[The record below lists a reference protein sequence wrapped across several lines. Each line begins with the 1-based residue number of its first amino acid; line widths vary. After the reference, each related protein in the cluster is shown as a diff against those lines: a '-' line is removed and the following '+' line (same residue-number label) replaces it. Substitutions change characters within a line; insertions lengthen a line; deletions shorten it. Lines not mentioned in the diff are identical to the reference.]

1 MNLSGVKPI
10 YSQVNVS
17 FSIDDLMKGQF
28 QSFRKLLKSGK
39 LLIAIGISMLLL
51 SSCST
56 ETPKIKINSS
66 SQELPSLT
74 AEGFEMLMSDSCV
87 IRFKLQTPELI
98 RHKNEK
104 DPYIEFPK
112 GVKIEK
118 FDANM
123 NIVSSLSC
131 QYAKNYDSDDRW
143 EAKNNVVA
151 VNFKGD
157 TLKTEYLVWDTQKQK
172 IYSDRFVKIIQKDQT
187 YTGIGFESNQDF
199 SEYHIKNLK
208 GNMYVNVDE

>member
-1 MNLSGVKPI
+1 MKI
-10 YSQVNVS
+10 E
-17 FSIDDLMKGQF
+17 SI
-28 QSFRKLLKSGK
+28 
-39 LLIAIGISMLLL
+39 L
-51 SSCST
+51 SSNCWNFGLRLRKVTMTILNVLLVLFFVSCSKDA
-56 ETPKIKINSS
+56 PKIKINSVTE
-66 SQELPSLT
+66 ELPSLV
-74 AEGFEMLMSDSCV
+74 AEGFEMLASDSSV
-87 IRFKLQTPELI
+87 IRFKMQTPEFI

-104 DPYIEFPK
+104 EPYTEFPK

-118 FDANM
+118 YDANM
-123 NIVSSLSC
+123 NIVSSITCL
-131 QYAKNYDSDDRW
+131 YAKNFDSDDRW

-157 TLKTEYLVWDTQKQK
+157 TLKTEYLVWDTTKGK
-172 IYSDRFVKIIQKDQT
+172 IYSDRFVKIIQKDQV